1 MTGVRN
7 VQRFVTEEGGFTRSA
22 KQSQQMLLRRLKGDF
37 HKAINFFAVQPV
49 VSRHSQ
55 GYAQTLGKDLG
66 PHWEF
71 SEELMR
77 GNYIWGGEGYPEQ
90 VPRNGVGCGGRA
102 EWVLS
107 WVQGLFW
114 EGTARYVLHPSPS
127 ASWLGLHHLAA
138 SGRRQ
143 QTALRTPIS

>member
-77 GNYIWGGEGYPEQ
+77 GNYTWGGGGYPKQ
-90 VPRNGVGCGGRA
+90 VPQ
-102 EWVLS
+102 EWG
-107 WVQGLFW
+107 WVW
-114 EGTARYVLHPSPS
+114 CKS
-127 ASWLGLHHLAA
+127 
-138 SGRRQ
+138 
-143 QTALRTPIS
+143 

>member
-7 VQRFVTEEGGFTRSA
+7 VQHFVTEEGGFTRSA

-77 GNYIWGGEGYPEQ
+77 GNYTWGRGG
-90 VPRNGVGCGGRA
+90 VPRAGTPGMGLGVVEEMSGC
-102 EWVLS
+102 
-107 WVQGLFW
+107 
-114 EGTARYVLHPSPS
+114 
-127 ASWLGLHHLAA
+127 
-138 SGRRQ
+138 
-143 QTALRTPIS
+143 